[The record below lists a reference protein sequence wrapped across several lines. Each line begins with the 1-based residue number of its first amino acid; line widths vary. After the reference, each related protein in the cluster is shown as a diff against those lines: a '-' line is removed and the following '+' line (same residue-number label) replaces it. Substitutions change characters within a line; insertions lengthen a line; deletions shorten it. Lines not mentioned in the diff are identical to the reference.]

1 MDNQYPKHSQQC
13 WLSTSVD
20 LTYQC
25 ELIELEQRLVDQYV
39 QSWQAEL
46 KDSTGKLRSHKLIN
60 EGFIKRDYLT
70 LPPS

>member
-1 MDNQYPKHSQQC
+1 MDNQHPKHSQQC

-20 LTYQC
+20 PTYQC

-60 EGFIKRDYLT
+60 EGFIKRYYLT